1 MFEPLSSSSG
11 RSAAPALLRAG
22 LFLLAASLA
31 VYLPYKYA
39 TQFHAITGLYAFAF
53 PLSGVLAFASMAL
66 AVRPEAACS
75 CSGSMRAG
83 VGGIAALWMV
93 VGLLCVPSLAEMIRE
108 MPLGGAFATF
118 HMTMQHVVLSA
129 AILAFAVAPDRMAR
143 SLGALPGRDASRS
156 MRLRGAGAAG

>member
-1 MFEPLSSSSG
+1 MFEPLASSLS
-11 RSAAPALLRAG
+11 RPAAAAILRAG

-31 VYLPYKYA
+31 VYIPYKYA
-39 TQFHAITGLYAFAF
+39 TQFHAVTGLYAFAF
-53 PLSGVLAFASMAL
+53 PLSAVLAFAGMVL
-66 AVRPEAACS
+66 AVRPEAGCS

-129 AILAFAVAPDRMAR
+129 AILAFAVAPNRMAR
-143 SLGALPGRDASRS
+143 SLGALPGGGAARS
-156 MRLRGAGAAG
+156 MKFRGAGAAG